1 MGRGC
6 FAVCFVSNV
15 GFPCQVLQ
23 IGWLISWSECTCNLR
38 RGHSIEA
45 ATAGVTVTLI
55 DFTLSR
61 LTALTGDV
69 AFCDLAADP
78 ELFQG
83 PKGDVQVHATCACG
97 CLETTNE

>member
-1 MGRGC
+1 MLC
-6 FAVCFVSNV
+6 CNLQEV
-15 GFPCQVLQ
+15 QVLACPS
-23 IGWLISWSECTCNLR
+23 GLSLSECVCGVC

-45 ATAGVTVTLI
+45 DTAGVTVTLI

-61 LTALTGDV
+61 LTAVTGDV

-83 PKGDVQVHATCACG
+83 PKGDVQVHPKTP
-97 CLETTNE
+97 THF

>member
-1 MGRGC
+1 M
-6 FAVCFVSNV
+6 
-15 GFPCQVLQ
+15 
-23 IGWLISWSECTCNLR
+23 WLCCVTVVQLSECTCGVC

-45 ATAGVTVTLI
+45 DTAGVTVTLI

-61 LTALTGDV
+61 LTAVTGDV

-83 PKGDVQVHATCACG
+83 PKGDVQVPPH
-97 CLETTNE
+97 